1 MSTAGDG
8 PIPDT
13 VQQTSSALFFG
24 FLIAAVLYGIVLLE
38 GFRYF
43 KSFRNDSIVTK
54 ALVALLCGL
63 DTLHFGLSVHV
74 AHHYLVRKFEDP
86 NATVQIIW
94 SVKALGTTQV
104 VLIWLVQCLYLV
116 RIWNSWLSSSSH
128 REILL
133 HQKIA
138 FLVLFSV
145 VSIGMM
151 GLGSGLVLIIGFD
164 RIQSFL
170 DFNKIKW
177 AVYLSFGIA
186 ATIDIAITTIM
197 SILLYRGIT
206 GTRATDGV
214 LSTLICYFFSAG
226 LSTSLAEYAVADK
239 SLLYMGVTF
248 LISRIYT
255 ISFLEL
261 LNVRKQ
267 LREDLDATT
276 SFQLQGLSSMRFKTR
291 EMSSTQD
298 DGFSSGS
305 QPSSSIASAA
315 KSILEDI
322 V

>member
-1 MSTAGDG
+1 MPLADED
-8 PIPDT
+8 IPP
-13 VQQTSSALFFG
+13 LFQ
-24 FLIAAVLYGIVLLE
+24 
-38 GFRYF
+38 
-43 KSFRNDSIVTK
+43 
-54 ALVALLCGL
+54 VALLCGL

-74 AHHYLVRKFEDP
+74 AHHYLVQKFEDP
-86 NATVQIIW
+86 NVTVQIIW

-104 VLIWLVQCLYLV
+104 VLLWLVQCLYLV

-133 HQKIA
+133 HQKTA

-151 GLGSGLVLIIGFD
+151 GLGGGLVFIIEFD

-206 GTRATDGV
+206 GTSATDGV

-226 LSTSLAEYAVADK
+226 LLTSLAEVAYIILAK
-239 SLLYMGVTF
+239 NSKEPQMMTNFRPHWQFIQF
-248 LISRIYT
+248 LNYS
-255 ISFLEL
+255 

-267 LREDLDATT
+267 PREDLHATM
-276 SFQLQGLSSMRFKTR
+276 SFQLGLSSMRFKTR
-291 EMSSTQD
+291 EMPTGSTQD

-305 QPSSSIASAA
+305 QPSSSTALVREIF
-315 KSILEDI
+315 DI
-322 V
+322 FRLLRFHRCLGYELNSGGYNMRSNDGV